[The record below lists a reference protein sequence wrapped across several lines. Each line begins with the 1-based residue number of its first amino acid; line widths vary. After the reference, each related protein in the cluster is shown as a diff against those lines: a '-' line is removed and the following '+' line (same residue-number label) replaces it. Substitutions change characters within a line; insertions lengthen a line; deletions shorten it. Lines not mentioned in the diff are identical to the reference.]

1 MTWPRSHGESNNLP
15 TLTRAAEPRTGPLPL
30 SPPHVS
36 SVVSCKTPV
45 IGFRA
50 HLGNLEYHPK
60 VLHLI
65 ASAKTLFPKKVT
77 FTGSGDLDVGMTLG
91 ESPFT
96 PLWGRHSQHISQAPG
111 QGHKHGEK
119 RVSLMAVLHAA
130 SSIKCEPKENSRHR
144 EEKSHKESLSL
155 QPYLGMCQACSP
167 GPGWRHTHS
176 SKTPLLAEPQAG
188 WGISAPH
195 SGRSLPR
202 NIFYP

>member
-1 MTWPRSHGESNNLP
+1 MAESNNLP
-15 TLTRAAEPRTGPLPL
+15 TLTRAAEPRTGPFPL
-30 SPPHVS
+30 SPPHMS

-96 PLWGRHSQHISQAPG
+96 PLWGHHSQHILQAPG

-119 RVSLMAVLHAA
+119 RVFLMAVLCAA
-130 SSIKCEPKENSRHR
+130 SSINVNPKKTQDTGRKKATGR
-144 EEKSHKESLSL
+144 AFPFSLISVWVKL
-155 QPYLGMCQACSP
+155 VLLGQGGGTPTAPRPLSWLSP
-167 GPGWRHTHS
+167 GQGG
-176 SKTPLLAEPQAG
+176 A
-188 WGISAPH
+188 
-195 SGRSLPR
+195 SLHPVLGDH
-202 NIFYP
+202 YPETYFTRKRAN